1 LLQIARALTI
11 IGVLV
16 GDRKDAIEVMQLAER
31 GIVETRLIKAKMED
45 LTEIFQKMEDGLL
58 IGKVVLE
65 LSPDSSMDSCRTPV
79 MHD

>member
-11 IGVLV
+11 IGVIV

-31 GIVETRLIKAKMED
+31 GIVKTRLLRAKMED
-45 LTEIFQKMEDGLL
+45 LTEVFQKMEDGQL

-65 LSPDSSMDSCRTPV
+65 LGLDS
-79 MHD
+79 